1 MTEMKVEEDA
11 DIDLKEENKN
21 DEEVDRK
28 RKRSPS
34 PMEDREESPTL
45 EIIENEPEIDDK
57 ALVLSWC
64 RFLCKL
70 RQ

>member
-1 MTEMKVEEDA
+1 MIEMKVEEDT

-21 DEEVDRK
+21 DEEMDRK

-34 PMEDREESPTL
+34 PMDDREESPAL
-45 EIIENEPEIDDK
+45 EIIENEPEIDDT

-64 RFLCKL
+64 KFICELP
-70 RQ
+70 Q